1 MNDRAPVASECIDF
15 LSLLAEPKR
24 GEVLGGSRRIEYP
37 GGTVAVMPR
46 QPDYAVVIQEGLV
59 RVYAEASTGR
69 QATILYVHRGELLTS
84 GFVRRP
90 AINIHVQAV
99 TDALLIS
106 LDVDHLRELAR
117 QDADVSFA
125 LLTYYASVV
134 AHSTRIIAV
143 RSLGDITDRLVFDLL
158 ERACANQLKSGR
170 LVVRA
175 SQQQLANSIGSVREV
190 VARSLRKLRDS
201 GVVDTGP
208 NLVRVLDVVRLESM
222 VAEALV

>member
-1 MNDRAPVASECIDF
+1 MNDRAPVASDCIDF

-99 TDALLIS
+99 TDAWLIS
-106 LDVDHLRELAR
+106 LDVDHLRGLAR

-143 RSLGDITDRLVFDLL
+143 RSLGDITDRLVFDSQYTKEVCNLMGL
-158 ERACANQLKSGR
+158 RQLGCS
-170 LVVRA
+170 
-175 SQQQLANSIGSVREV
+175 
-190 VARSLRKLRDS
+190 
-201 GVVDTGP
+201 TGTIQDFGP
-208 NLVRVLDVVRLESM
+208 DFGLTYVLDGM
-222 VAEALV
+222 AAMGQK